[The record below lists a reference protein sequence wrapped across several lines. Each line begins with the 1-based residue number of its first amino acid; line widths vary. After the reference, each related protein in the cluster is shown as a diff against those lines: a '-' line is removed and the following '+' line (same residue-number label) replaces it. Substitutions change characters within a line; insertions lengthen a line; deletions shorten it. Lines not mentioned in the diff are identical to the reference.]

1 MQLIQVLVDR
11 LREFENETT
20 VWRTI
25 EEKKRSS
32 YLEQPVAPT
41 VEGGDDGGV
50 DVAAIQTL
58 EGRETVE
65 QERKRDRERG
75 HYTTVRKRQ

>member
-1 MQLIQVLVDR
+1 METDIMQLIPILVDWAG
-11 LREFENETT
+11 ETSK
-20 VWRTI
+20 V
-25 EEKKRSS
+25 KLKRGVLQRGRRRRS

-58 EGRETVE
+58 ETAEGGGG
-65 QERKRDRERG
+65 QK
-75 HYTTVRKRQ
+75 

>member
-11 LREFENETT
+11 LGECENETKVWWT
-20 VWRTI
+20 V
-25 EEKKRSS
+25 EDKKRRS

-50 DVAAIQTL
+50 YVAAIQTL
-58 EGRETVE
+58 ETVE
-65 QERKRDRERG
+65 KQRKRTERKKDI
-75 HYTTVRKRQ
+75 TLQ